1 MLAPRKLLLGAALAA
16 TLVASWVDFEPP
28 EPPESVRPAGPGLAR
43 APAGV
48 AVPAPPPV
56 AGAQHPVRGRF
67 ESSEVDVFAS
77 RSWQPPPPPP
87 PKAQAPTAPPLPFRY
102 LGKLLEEDA
111 VMVFLAQGAR
121 THLAHKGD
129 VLMDYKVEEITPAR
143 MTLVYLPL
151 NEKQYLTFGS
161 EN

>member
-1 MLAPRKLLLGAALAA
+1 
-16 TLVASWVDFEPP
+16 
-28 EPPESVRPAGPGLAR
+28 
-43 APAGV
+43 
-48 AVPAPPPV
+48 
-56 AGAQHPVRGRF
+56 VRGRF
-67 ESSEVDVFAS
+67 ESPQVDVFAS

-87 PKAQAPTAPPLPFRY
+87 PKAQAPTAPPLPFLY
-102 LGKLLEEDA
+102 LGKVLEEGA

-121 THLAHKGD
+121 TFLAHKGD
-129 VLMDYKVEEITPAR
+129 VLLDYKVEEITPAR

>member
-1 MLAPRKLLLGAALAA
+1 
-16 TLVASWVDFEPP
+16 
-28 EPPESVRPAGPGLAR
+28 
-43 APAGV
+43 
-48 AVPAPPPV
+48 
-56 AGAQHPVRGRF
+56 
-67 ESSEVDVFAS
+67 
-77 RSWQPPPPPP
+77 
-87 PKAQAPTAPPLPFRY
+87 LPFRY

-151 NEKQYLTFGS
+151 NEKQYLTFGM
-161 EN
+161 

>member
-1 MLAPRKLLLGAALAA
+1 
-16 TLVASWVDFEPP
+16 
-28 EPPESVRPAGPGLAR
+28 
-43 APAGV
+43 
-48 AVPAPPPV
+48 
-56 AGAQHPVRGRF
+56 
-67 ESSEVDVFAS
+67 
-77 RSWQPPPPPP
+77 
-87 PKAQAPTAPPLPFRY
+87 
-102 LGKLLEEDA
+102 
-111 VMVFLAQGAR
+111 MVFLAQGAR